1 MYLEQPELS
10 PKLSL
15 NVFSFNFVRWNKCN
29 IDVRISFFG
38 ETIAY
43 SDVSEIW
50 FLPVLAAL

>member
-50 FLPVLAAL
+50 FLPVLTAL